1 MDRFEAFRRWRDNYY
16 ASRILAP
23 IAKPIERACS
33 AVALRLR
40 SHIRKNG
47 IRFTL
52 PNGEILRIGRD
63 SGIYLSSGLFWGGL
77 DSFEPATS
85 RTLRFFFSRAAT
97 FVDVGANYG
106 FYSLLAAHWNPKLQ
120 VTAFEPV
127 PPIFERL
134 QHNIRLNQLQ
144 AKVNAYSL
152 ALSDASGV
160 ARLYVPPSQSLDL
173 EATATLAQDSW
184 QQRKNSPAI
193 EVKVLAFDD
202 FEREHPMRLDLVK
215 IDVEDHEASVLR
227 GMQNVI
233 RRDRPFIVCEILP
246 RDHRNER
253 TLEIIDLLDY
263 TPFWITPMGYI
274 RISRLDFG
282 RRDCEDFLLSPV
294 HHTAEIVTDLEALWA
309 MRQAASLR

>member
-1 MDRFEAFRRWRDNYY
+1 MDWSEAFRRWRENYY
-16 ASRILAP
+16 TSRVLSP

-33 AVALRLR
+33 AVSWRLR

-52 PNGEILRIGRD
+52 PNGEVLRIGRD

-85 RTLRFFFSRAAT
+85 RTLRFFFPRAAT

-106 FYSLLAAHWNPKLQ
+106 FYSLLAAHWNPRLQ
-120 VTAFEPV
+120 VVAFEPV
-127 PPIFERL
+127 PQIFERL
-134 QHNIRLNQLQ
+134 QHNIGLNQLQ
-144 AKVNAYSL
+144 ARVKAYGL

-160 ARLYVPPSQSLDL
+160 ARLYVPQSQSLDL
-173 EATATLAQDSW
+173 EATATLAQGSW

-193 EVKVLAFDD
+193 EVEVLAFDD

-233 RRDRPFIVCEILP
+233 CRDRPFLVCEILP
-246 RDHRNER
+246 RAHRNEK
-253 TLEIIDLLDY
+253 TIEIIDSLDY
-263 TPFWITPMGYI
+263 TPYWITPMGYI
-274 RISRLDFG
+274 RVSRLDFN
-282 RRDCEDFLLSPV
+282 RSECEDFLLSPV
-294 HHTAEIVTDLEALWA
+294 HDTAEIVTNLEVLWET
-309 MRQAASLR
+309 RQAASLR